1 MPRPSRTIAK
11 KRGGRSTPARRNGG
25 GAGKFIL
32 AFILGIG
39 VAAAAGY
46 LYLHS
51 RAPRPAASVPAEIA
65 PPPATHTK
73 LTAPAAAP
81 PKSAPFGTSEDVFE
95 AGARHYSARCASCH
109 GTPARDAATTPQAQQ
124 FWRKGRHTAA
134 AQAPGELYAEISA
147 GAPAKGMPA
156 YTHTLTDTQIWQLA
170 LLLKN
175 ADQDLP
181 DPVLKLL
188 NTHEGSSAASR

>member
-1 MPRPSRTIAK
+1 MPRTSNTAAK
-11 KRGGRSTPARRNGG
+11 KRTGRSTPTRRNSG

-39 VAAAAGY
+39 VAAAAAY

-51 RAPRPAASVPAEIA
+51 TPPRRVSLAPSEPVPASVQ
-65 PPPATHTK
+65 HTRQP
-73 LTAPAAAP
+73 APAVAPP

-95 AGARHYSARCASCH
+95 AGARQYSAHCASCH
-109 GTPARDAATTPQAQQ
+109 GTPASDAAVTPAAQQ
-124 FWRKGRHTAA
+124 FWRKGRHAVA
-134 AQAPGELYAEISA
+134 AQAPGELYAEIST
-147 GAPAKGMPA
+147 GAPAKGMPGYA
-156 YTHTLTDTQIWQLA
+156 HTLTDTQIWDLA

-188 NTHEGSSAASR
+188 GAR